1 MVEDWERDYQHAL
14 YEDELPDDYPYDEMY
29 PYSWVDIVRMFPS
42 EEFAKGYMAC
52 LKEKEV

>member
-14 YEDELPDDYPYDEMY
+14 YEDELPDDHPYDEMY
-29 PYSWVDIVRMFPS
+29 PYSWVDVVRMFPS
-42 EEFAKGYMAC
+42 EEFANGYMAC